1 MGISKRRFAVPG
13 LLVLTL
19 AISLGAG
26 CVGNPNP
33 DSFKPGGLGLGE
45 KAYDFSLMDSTGRLV
60 KQSDLQQGWYTI
72 IFLYRGYWCSAC
84 LNQLLNLKDDY
95 PKFTA
100 LHTAVVAASTD
111 SIEDSA
117 AFNQQWRF
125 PFPLLSDTQ
134 LHLIDAY
141 GARHPQGHDGKDI
154 AHPSVI
160 IISPNRV
167 VCYKY
172 VGKTPTDRP
181 TDDEIL
187 FTLQQIQKPANKP

>member
-1 MGISKRRFAVPG
+1 MTAKKIRLYGLAVLAWTG
-13 LLVLTL
+13 VVLT
-19 AISLGAG
+19 GGCGNAG
-26 CVGNPNP
+26 S
-33 DSFKPGGLGLGE
+33 DSFKPGGLVLGE
-45 KAYDFSLMDSTGRLV
+45 KAYDFSLMDSAGRLV
-60 KQSDLQQGWYTI
+60 KQSDLQQGWYTV

-100 LHTAVVAASTD
+100 VHAAVVAASTD

-160 IISPNRV
+160 IVSPNRV

-181 TDDEIL
+181 SDDEII
-187 FTLQQIQKPANKP
+187 FTLQQIQKPVTKP